1 MNMSH
6 NQAMFLGTIFLILV
20 IVAGAIGLGIY
31 VINRI
36 FKKQAEILEQ
46 QESELVALRRASSAG
61 TIGLSGPGTASAD
74 NILEEK

>member
-1 MNMSH
+1 
-6 NQAMFLGTIFLILV
+6 MFLGTIFLILV

-61 TIGLSGPGTASAD
+61 SLAGPGTASAD
-74 NILEEK
+74 NILEEQK